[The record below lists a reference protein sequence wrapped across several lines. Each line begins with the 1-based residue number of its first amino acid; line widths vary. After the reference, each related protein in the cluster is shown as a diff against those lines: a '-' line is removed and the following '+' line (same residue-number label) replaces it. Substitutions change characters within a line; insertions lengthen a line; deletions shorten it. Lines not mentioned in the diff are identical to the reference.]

1 MAVRGGLSPLSRLI
15 LVREI
20 LHLARKMSKKRQGIS
35 ETFGCGNQLL
45 EKTYVPV
52 CYCYVR
58 PTQLNVCTVVYSF
71 CSYASTCI

>member
-1 MAVRGGLSPLSRLI
+1 MAVRGGLSPLLRLI

-35 ETFGCGNQLL
+35 ETSGCGNQLL

-52 CYCYVR
+52 CYCYICL
-58 PTQLNVCTVVYSF
+58 TNTVKCMYR
-71 CSYASTCI
+71 CILIL